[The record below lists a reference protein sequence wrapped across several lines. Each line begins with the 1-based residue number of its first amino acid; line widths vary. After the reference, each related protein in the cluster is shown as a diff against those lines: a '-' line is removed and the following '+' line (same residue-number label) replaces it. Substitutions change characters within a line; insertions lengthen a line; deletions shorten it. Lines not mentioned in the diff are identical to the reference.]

1 MMITDLVVWTS
12 GALAAAFCA
21 AWAASPAF
29 RRRIERPKYT
39 FLDAV
44 RRYDADTGE
53 VGADQEQAK
62 R

>member
-1 MMITDLVVWTS
+1 MMIADLVVWTS
-12 GALAAAFCA
+12 VALAAAFCV

-29 RRRIERPKYT
+29 RVRIERPKYT

-44 RRYDADTGE
+44 RRYDADARD
-53 VGADQEQAK
+53 GAGDQEQAT